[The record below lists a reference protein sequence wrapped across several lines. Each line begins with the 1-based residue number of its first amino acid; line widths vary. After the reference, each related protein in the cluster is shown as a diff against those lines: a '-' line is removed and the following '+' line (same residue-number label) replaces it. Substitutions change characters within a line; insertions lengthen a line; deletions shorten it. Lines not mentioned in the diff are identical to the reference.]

1 MHSKSNKRAIMIIDE
16 VDEFIK
22 EFFDSLNNRNQNKL
36 KSMTGSEFVFDFFLT
51 HCIISVIK

>member
-1 MHSKSNKRAIMIIDE
+1 MIIDE

>member
-1 MHSKSNKRAIMIIDE
+1 MIIDE

-36 KSMTGSEFVFDFFLT
+36 NQWQVVSLSLIFF
-51 HCIISVIK
+51 